1 MSVVSVVPPSPL
13 QKLEA
18 LPHHRACC
26 CCCFSRKKRCSIL
39 GLLCILL
46 VGAEFTKP
54 LNAAL
59 VDVAQLAVY
68 NASTMA
74 TAAAAGGGGGD
85 VAEQQPFEVYQFS
98 MDGSSV
104 DGVPSTALT
113 ATTTATTDVVSFF
126 TLVLLLTTIYKFK
139 QFLFLP
145 PSLGPIK
152 QLQQAAVYGRKQPDM
167 CCCAQICAGRVDLYT
182 GSILEWE

>member
-74 TAAAAGGGGGD
+74 TAAAAGGGGG
-85 VAEQQPFEVYQFS
+85 VV
-98 MDGSSV
+98 GSSIATTAFFLMPV
-104 DGVPSTALT
+104 WMRWALT
-113 ATTTATTDVVSFF
+113 VLIGIGLLIAVKTDLCVHASRVLGFAGVFASVISDSAEKPLGHELAPLIFLGVF
-126 TLVLLLTTIYKFK
+126 GVFLLVDKC
-139 QFLFLP
+139 LP
-145 PSLGPIK
+145 
-152 QLQQAAVYGRKQPDM
+152 
-167 CCCAQICAGRVDLYT
+167 
-182 GSILEWE
+182 